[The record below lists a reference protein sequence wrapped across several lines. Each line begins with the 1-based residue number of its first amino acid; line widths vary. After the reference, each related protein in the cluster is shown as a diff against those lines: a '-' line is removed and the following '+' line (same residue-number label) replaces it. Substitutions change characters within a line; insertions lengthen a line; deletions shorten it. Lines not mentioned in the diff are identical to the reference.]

1 MLKAFLAGVRKSG
14 TAADASEPA
23 ERRVSFGTEQIKL
36 LIEFFPIGKKLRY
49 IPEFNKEIVFD
60 TLLVAYCVNG
70 EYIYSWESIELDA
83 SGVPTAFLVG
93 DRGVRIPV
101 SQLKQFQILVPD
113 TSDLELTLDYHR
125 RAIIGRGRQF
135 IKGNYISLISNSG
148 ARGVSTMDTE
158 VAKQVFLKDG
168 PYAYTK
174 LVLLTPEL
182 ETLVVTDQRN
192 KNRTKTCVPV
202 TMSVGENRLRGPCT
216 IVDVSDLA
224 VRIRVRDGEVMPP
237 MKAGDAVALDFDLGE
252 GGRSYAIK
260 GSVIRRSSEACVIR
274 LDALSRDGHFA
285 GFGPL
290 DMIELKSGLLN
301 YGK

>member
-14 TAADASEPA
+14 AVADASESA
-23 ERRVSFGTEQIKL
+23 GHSVSFDTERLKL
-36 LIEFFPIGKKLRY
+36 LVEFFPIGKKLRY
-49 IPEFNKEIVFD
+49 IPEFKKEIEFD

-158 VAKQVFLKDG
+158 VAK
-168 PYAYTK
+168 
-174 LVLLTPEL
+174 
-182 ETLVVTDQRN
+182 
-192 KNRTKTCVPV
+192 
-202 TMSVGENRLRGPCT
+202 
-216 IVDVSDLA
+216 
-224 VRIRVRDGEVMPP
+224 
-237 MKAGDAVALDFDLGE
+237 
-252 GGRSYAIK
+252 
-260 GSVIRRSSEACVIR
+260 
-274 LDALSRDGHFA
+274 
-285 GFGPL
+285 
-290 DMIELKSGLLN
+290 
-301 YGK
+301 